1 MLHGGNELGD
11 PLFNARTHQCDA
23 LRRERFRQ
31 DAPQPFVI
39 GAVGGDHV
47 IEATHPNEGM
57 ILRNFSLL
65 QGAPM
70 TPITGKSRVGNDLPE
85 SVMMLIAQVLML
97 PGSETPAMGP
107 LQSRAEVESRSAGLD
122 EIAVMSL
129 SQNALPFRMH

>member
-1 MLHGGNELGD
+1 
-11 PLFNARTHQCDA
+11 
-23 LRRERFRQ
+23 
-31 DAPQPFVI
+31 
-39 GAVGGDHV
+39 
-47 IEATHPNEGM
+47 M